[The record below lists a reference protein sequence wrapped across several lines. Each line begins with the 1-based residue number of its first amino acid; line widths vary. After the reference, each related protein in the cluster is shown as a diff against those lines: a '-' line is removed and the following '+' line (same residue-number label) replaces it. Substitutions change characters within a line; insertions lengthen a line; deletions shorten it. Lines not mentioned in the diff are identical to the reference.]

1 MANASGGVGDYRNE
15 YESSG
20 LRKVKKQK
28 IPKRGPG
35 VAELEKILREQ
46 EEKNGHVEKGNG
58 GICSSSLPVSVVH
71 GHGNGSSWSNGRSK
85 GVYIGRSGVF
95 LPEQT
100 LLPISWGSSP
110 TTETTWKHEEAPKMA
125 TGFSFPVLVPNGSAP
140 PPMLQ
145 KNRLPMMDLFPLSAT
160 TTTTTPSSS
169 PGVFHHIEPP
179 SNQKPSNQNYI
190 FHEEDKAS
198 ACKFSMMGTTSTK
211 RPRSSFPVEN
221 WQLVPPTPFPFQPI
235 RPQLS
240 RLDPLSSSSNNGVFN
255 FGISRDQIPL
265 PTSPS
270 EPKVKACV
278 SDHGN
283 PSGNSSRPATTQNS
297 PPDLSKFNKQYFP
310 FHENTEGS
318 LLQNSSSSSE
328 SEVSGYSKGFFSLLL
343 QPEEQ
348 QRSTTSAG
356 DMLCLK
362 TEKCCTE
369 ETGDFIDLNLKL

>member
-46 EEKNGHVEKGNG
+46 EEKNGHIEKGNGNG
-58 GICSSSLPVSVVH
+58 GICSSSLPVSAVH
-71 GHGNGSSWSNGRSK
+71 CHGNGSSWSNGRSK

-110 TTETTWKHEEAPKMA
+110 SETTWKHEEAPKMA
-125 TGFSFPVLVPNGSAP
+125 TGLSFPVLVPNGSAP

-145 KNRLPMMDLFPLSAT
+145 KNRLPMM
-160 TTTTTPSSS
+160 
-169 PGVFHHIEPP
+169 
-179 SNQKPSNQNYI
+179 
-190 FHEEDKAS
+190 
-198 ACKFSMMGTTSTK
+198 MGTTK
-211 RPRSSFPVEN
+211 RPRPSFPVEN
-221 WQLVPPTPFPFQPI
+221 WQLVAPTPFHFQPI

-270 EPKVKACV
+270 ELNMKACV

-343 QPEEQ
+343 QPEEL
-348 QRSTTSAG
+348 QRGTTSAG

-369 ETGDFIDLNLKL
+369 KTGDFIDLNLKL